1 MSLAE
6 IEPEYGV
13 WSIEGLPLRIE
24 YLVPVLEEICAIA
37 VDGLYRFRHG
47 GMEVGGVLFGT
58 VQRGVV
64 RITAF
69 RILDCE
75 HAFGPRFVLSER
87 DRAAMKQ
94 LLELPRT
101 EPSLAGLLPVGWYHS
116 HTRSGIALSP
126 RDLEIYD
133 RYFPEQWQVA
143 LCIRPEAFGPARAGF
158 FVRER
163 NGGIHSEA
171 SYEEFVV
178 QPRRKGATRPAPQ
191 EVSDAPAPER
201 ARPALVLPP
210 EPAVVTEPVPQRP
223 AASAPID
230 LPAPTFG
237 GLAPAPASK
246 PVPQPA
252 PAAPPAAETSLD
264 SFALPSF
271 ASAAPRQWQSR
282 KWMWVALAILL
293 TIGCGVGLQ
302 AWYQYSGRQ
311 QPLSLWVA
319 DVGGQLLIEWDR
331 TAGPIR
337 NAKSA
342 TLDITDGKEH
352 VQMQLDGDRLR
363 EGSVDY
369 VRRADIVDV
378 RLSVHQPRSRTQ
390 QESIRFI
397 GQPVR
402 RAEDTEV
409 ARQRDELKA
418 EVERLRAELQKRDAL
433 LRKARAGAG
442 VPKQ

>member
-24 YLVPVLEEICAIA
+24 YLVPVLEEISAIA

-69 RILDCE
+69 RSLDCE

-87 DRAAMKQ
+87 DKAAMRQ

-158 FVRER
+158 FLRER
-163 NGGIHSEA
+163 NGEVHAEA
-171 SYEEFVV
+171 SYEEFAV
-178 QPRRKGATRPAPQ
+178 QPRRKRPAPQ
-191 EVSDAPAPER
+191 EKPAAPAPER

-210 EPAVVTEPVPQRP
+210 QPAVVTEPVPQRP
-223 AASAPID
+223 AVSAPVD

-237 GLAPAPASK
+237 GLATS
-246 PVPQPA
+246 
-252 PAAPPAAETSLD
+252 AAPTAADASPG

-271 ASAAPRQWQSR
+271 ASAAPKQWQSR
-282 KWMWVALAILL
+282 KWMWVAVAILG
-293 TIGCGVGLQ
+293 TIGGGAGVQ
-302 AWYQYSGRQ
+302 AWYQYAARP

-342 TLDITDGKEH
+342 TLDITDGKER
-352 VQMQLDGDRLR
+352 VQMQLDGERLR

-369 VRRADIVDV
+369 VRHADIVDV
-378 RLSVHQPRSRTQ
+378 RLSVDQPRSRTQ

-397 GQPVR
+397 GQRVR
-402 RAEDTEV
+402 RPEETELV
-409 ARQRDELKA
+409 RERDALKA
-418 EVERLRAELQKRDAL
+418 EVEKLRAEIEKKDAL
-433 LRKARAGAG
+433 LRRARAGAA
-442 VPKQ
+442 KR